1 MPITMAR
8 KKPDR
13 TGRARERGE
22 TVPFMFEMAPEL
34 AEALDE
40 CARAEMRTKRAVLT
54 LALYDYL
61 AARGLWPARE
71 GGER

>member
-1 MPITMAR
+1 MPTTMAK

-40 CARAEMRTKRAVLT
+40 CARSELRTKKAIIT

-61 AARGLWPARE
+61 KARGLWPVRE
-71 GGER
+71 GGDR